1 MLVTRYRHVTAS
13 AMTLDRQQI
22 MAAGFKGYGTKPIQI
37 REFAE
42 EVRTILDRSSGTNAG
57 GA

>member
-1 MLVTRYRHVTAS
+1 
-13 AMTLDRQQI
+13 

-37 REFAE
+37 REFAD
-42 EVRTILDRSSGTNAG
+42 EVRTILDRCVGTSAG

>member
-1 MLVTRYRHVTAS
+1 
-13 AMTLDRQQI
+13 

-37 REFAE
+37 RGFTE
-42 EVRTILDRSSGTNAG
+42 EVRTILDRCVGTSTG